1 MRASVYEEYHSNQIF
16 YFILLSKSPENDIST
31 RLSKIYLL
39 LFYLPLQIYFC
50 EPSQKLSAEIGD
62 HKGFGKKTPQKTRA
76 QQAGRSEINIG
87 PIGERRNRHEQI
99 DLGQK
104 KGPGEC

>member
-39 LFYLPLQIYFC
+39 LFYLYKFIFANLHKSSQLKLVTTKALVKKPHRKLVL
-50 EPSQKLSAEIGD
+50 SKRVVQKLISVLLEKGGIGTN
-62 HKGFGKKTPQKTRA
+62 K
-76 QQAGRSEINIG
+76 
-87 PIGERRNRHEQI
+87 
-99 DLGQK
+99 
-104 KGPGEC
+104 